1 MEVMTSIAVKHV
13 KGIDRLNVN
22 CNFYPNRPNF
32 LVAPNGSGKSSLA
45 VAFSSLNSRRLKLDD
60 SERYQGEDWEDSSI
74 AVAFDSGSLF
84 RADLNTNEIAT
95 EMDVQVIRSGL
106 YANMTNRRVGARVLS
121 QTKVS
126 IQQCTIYEKVPDR
139 IRLGYSVSEEKKKY
153 PRDISS
159 KMRNYAE
166 ELRSYSFLRDLVAS
180 DSAFNATN
188 GARYCS
194 AINDFFKCVI
204 SPSLYDNWEKEAI
217 DIIAAVKPLASIKGI
232 LDKYFPDESDIN
244 KYVNAVQ
251 LNRFIVP
258 IKSEVVKACD
268 WAKYEEIKRD
278 VNTMLPLINRTRSRI
293 RAREEKGRLV
303 VDFPDWG
310 DASNGEIDVLQL
322 CAALFKARAKLGKR
336 NKSLLIIDE
345 VFDYLD
351 DANLVV
357 AQYYLLEMMN
367 QFKQDGKSLYVI
379 ILTHL
384 DPRLFKSY
392 RFKSFHTSYID
403 SKTTRIVN
411 NGLTRLLVDR
421 GRCKKEQRS
430 IYEAVSSH
438 YLHFSD
444 KDIADDDV
452 SSYVVSKGID
462 ARLKEPG
469 DFRKEMES
477 KLEDYLSGND
487 FNSPEVCCGVRIAV
501 ERLCYDALA
510 RDNRDAYLKIEKG
523 TEPRLSYAEEHG
535 VDVPEAFHLLGTI
548 FNSCMHLTGARGENE
563 LVNRQLSNM
572 VIRHLIGES
581 LTSFGWS
588 FDKRQ

>member
-1 MEVMTSIAVKHV
+1 
-13 KGIDRLNVN
+13 
-22 CNFYPNRPNF
+22 
-32 LVAPNGSGKSSLA
+32 
-45 VAFSSLNSRRLKLDD
+45 
-60 SERYQGEDWEDSSI
+60 
-74 AVAFDSGSLF
+74 
-84 RADLNTNEIAT
+84 
-95 EMDVQVIRSGL
+95 
-106 YANMTNRRVGARVLS
+106 
-121 QTKVS
+121 
-126 IQQCTIYEKVPDR
+126 
-139 IRLGYSVSEEKKKY
+139 
-153 PRDISS
+153 
-159 KMRNYAE
+159 
-166 ELRSYSFLRDLVAS
+166 
-180 DSAFNATN
+180 
-188 GARYCS
+188 
-194 AINDFFKCVI
+194 
-204 SPSLYDNWEKEAI
+204 
-217 DIIAAVKPLASIKGI
+217 
-232 LDKYFPDESDIN
+232 
-244 KYVNAVQ
+244 
-251 LNRFIVP
+251 
-258 IKSEVVKACD
+258 
-268 WAKYEEIKRD
+268 
-278 VNTMLPLINRTRSRI
+278 
-293 RAREEKGRLV
+293 
-303 VDFPDWG
+303 
-310 DASNGEIDVLQL
+310 
-322 CAALFKARAKLGKR
+322 
-336 NKSLLIIDE
+336 
-345 VFDYLD
+345 
-351 DANLVV
+351 
-357 AQYYLLEMMN
+357 
-367 QFKQDGKSLYVI
+367 
-379 ILTHL
+379 
-384 DPRLFKSY
+384 
-392 RFKSFHTSYID
+392 SFHTSYID

-588 FDKRQ
+588 FDKRR